1 MDNIFNF
8 ATSELSQDAFLAYLI
23 SASKK
28 GSSQPMQDYK
38 ISQIFLKSFLSTN
51 GKVEISDIRLQ
62 EDAKY
67 IDPITGNKIKGRIDL
82 VIEGIYCKKTFIL
95 VIEDKTQT
103 SQHDNQLERYRNY
116 IDIRYPNHEKH
127 FIYFK
132 SDVEGEIEYVNS
144 ANYKFFTINEIVD
157 LIALSE
163 MDKSTN
169 TIFVEWRISILN
181 RYSYLKRYENIP
193 VKDWMNSEN
202 KGIWKGFFYYI
213 QNKYPQFRLHS
224 GYFDLHG
231 NNHWGLWLHGHGN
244 HHGIQKYLGE
254 YAVGMTFDSGTE
266 DSNSDRIFIGTI
278 RASELHDDD
287 KNITKLYPNKVINF
301 SVPGYPSKRK
311 RAPSVNLVL
320 SETVELTKST
330 ISPTYNFK
338 DLEKQI
344 VNIINIFIKYPITF
358 QYSKNI

>member
-1 MDNIFNF
+1 MENIFSF

-28 GSSQPMQDYK
+28 GSSQPIQDYK
-38 ISQIFLKSFLSTN
+38 ISQVFLKAFLSTN
-51 GKVEISDIRLQ
+51 GKVEITDIRLQ

-67 IDPITGNKIKGRIDL
+67 IDSITGDKIKGRIDL
-82 VIEGIYCKKTFIL
+82 VIEGIYGKKPFIL

-103 SQHDNQLERYRNY
+103 SQHDDQLERYRNY
-116 IDIRYPNHEKH
+116 VNIKYTNYKKH

-144 ANYKFFTINEIVD
+144 ANYKVFTIKEIVD
-157 LIALSE
+157 LIILSE

-169 TIFVEWRISILN
+169 TIFKEWRVSILN
-181 RYSYLKRYENIP
+181 RYTYLNRYENIP
-193 VKDWMNSEN
+193 VKDWMAPEN

-231 NNHWGLWLHGHGN
+231 NNHWGLWLHGHKN
-244 HHGIQKYLGE
+244 HHGIQKYLGK

-266 DSNSDRIFIGTI
+266 DSNSDRICIGTI
-278 RASELHDDD
+278 RASELHDD
-287 KNITKLYPNKVINF
+287 KNTTKLYPNKVTKF
-301 SVPGYPSKRK
+301 SVPGYTPKRK

-320 SETVELTKST
+320 SETMELTKST

-344 VNIINIFIKYPITF
+344 IDIINTFIKYPITF